1 MTVAL
6 GDLGLAPAVFWT
18 MTPAEFEALAAGGR
32 AGRGPMSGRAAL
44 ADMMARFPD

>member
-1 MTVAL
+1 MNVAL

-18 MTPAEFEALAAGGR
+18 MTPAEFEALVSGGR
-32 AGRGPMSGRAAL
+32 AGRGSTPGRAAL